1 MNDYTK
7 ILKDELIPAFGCTE
21 PIALAYASAK
31 ATKVLGHVPTKI
43 TCYCSGNLIKNAKSV
58 IVPGTDGLKG
68 IEISVV
74 LGAIA
79 GDADK
84 ELEVLNGIDK
94 RKVLEAK
101 NLADNGMC
109 EVKLVKDVENLYI
122 NIVSYYDEESAS
134 VTLKNG
140 HLNIVEII
148 KNNDVI
154 FEKNENDNFDEE
166 NTIDSFKSIYEYANN
181 VDIEAVK
188 SMLDKQIEYNLNIA
202 KEGLSND
209 WGVKV
214 GKTILANKSEDAKVN
229 DIAKAYAAAGSD
241 ARMSGCELPVVINS
255 GSGNQG
261 ITVSVP
267 IIVYAK
273 HLNAPEEK
281 LYRALVLGNL
291 ISIYL
296 KKGIGKLSAY
306 CGVTSASAAS
316 TAGIAYL
323 HDEPL
328 EVIEATISNS
338 LATISGMVCDGAK
351 ASCASK
357 IAIALDSAFLGYD
370 LAKEENNFQGG
381 DGIVKSDI
389 DSTIKSVSRMAKEG
403 MKETDIEILNIMLE
417 A

>member
-1 MNDYTK
+1 MKNYTQ
-7 ILKDELIPAFGCTE
+7 ILIDELIPAFGCTE

-31 ATKVLGHVPTKI
+31 ATQVLGHVPTKI
-43 TCYCSGNLIKNAKSV
+43 TCSCSGNLIKNAKSV
-58 IVPGTDGLKG
+58 IVPGTNGLKG
-68 IEISVV
+68 IEISVA
-74 LGAIA
+74 LGALA
-79 GDADK
+79 GDPDK
-84 ELEVLNGIDK
+84 QLEVLTGIEVDK
-94 RKVLEAK
+94 VKEAK
-101 NLADNGMC
+101 KFVDDGMC
-109 EVKLVKDVENLYI
+109 EIKLVKNVENLFI
-122 NIVSYYDEESAS
+122 KVDSYFEEESAS
-134 VTLKNG
+134 VTIKDG
-140 HLNIVEII
+140 HLNIVEILKNSNLIFAKNKITDSEEEI
-148 KNNDVI
+148 KI
-154 FEKNENDNFDEE
+154 F
-166 NTIDSFKSIYEYANN
+166 SFKSIYEYANEI
-181 VDIEAVK
+181 DIKDVK
-188 SMLDKQIEYNLNIA
+188 SLLDKQIEYNLNIA
-202 KEGLSND
+202 KEGLEND

-214 GKTILANKSEDAKVN
+214 GKTILANKSNDAKVN

-273 HLNAPEEK
+273 HINSSPEK

-316 TAGIAYL
+316 AAGIAYL
-323 HDEPL
+323 YDEPL

-370 LAKEENNFQGG
+370 LAKEDNNFKGG
-381 DGIVKSDI
+381 DGIVKYDI
-389 DSTIKSVSRMAKEG
+389 DSTIKSVSRMAKDG